1 MKHDV
6 LARPRSLMVGLLVT
20 MALVFSPLSMA
31 DRWDRSDRWDRWDRW
46 DEDDSNCKGR
56 CQHEQSQNIVV
67 HLKRHIEDL
76 QGAITAVRLATLMQ
90 SNEEV
95 DVTLF
100 LTLGGVRLADKRM
113 PQDLVF
119 GRQDS
124 DLNAPR
130 LLNLKDFVAGFQGA
144 GGRIAVCPAC
154 AGEIDLTPDDLIHG
168 AEIVGPEAIA
178 EIFLTADKVL
188 DF

>member
-6 LARPRSLMVGLLVT
+6 PATPRSLIVGLLVM

-31 DRWDRSDRWDRWDRW
+31 DRW
-46 DEDDSNCKGR
+46 EDDDSSCKGKGKHDR
-56 CQHEQSQNIVV
+56 GQNIVV

-90 SNEEV
+90 SNEKCDV

-100 LTLGGVRLADKRM
+100 LTLGGVRLADARM
-113 PQDLVF
+113 PQDLAF
-119 GRQDS
+119 GRDV
-124 DLNAPR
+124 NAPT
-130 LLNLKDFVAGFQGA
+130 LAQAVAGFQNF

-154 AGEIDLTPDDLIHG
+154 AGEIDLTPADLIDG

-178 EIFLTADKVL
+178 EIFLNADKVL